1 MEEDKAPPSIAEA
14 NNILKIDS
22 GEFDF
27 IFHEWSDAKYM
38 FNMNGDRGYSKYVF
52 FNKK

>member
-38 FNMNGDRGYSKYVF
+38 FNMNGDRKYSKYMN
-52 FNKK
+52 FNI